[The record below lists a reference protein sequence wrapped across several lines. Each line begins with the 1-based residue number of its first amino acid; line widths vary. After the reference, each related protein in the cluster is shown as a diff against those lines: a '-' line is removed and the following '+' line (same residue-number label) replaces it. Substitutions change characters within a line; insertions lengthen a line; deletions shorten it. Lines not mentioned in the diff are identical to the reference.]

1 MDDSMGEEEGPVCAG
16 HTPEVPMQLQTL
28 RSDEL
33 APGQVLGVYTCPEC
47 DRERH
52 IPITTGRPGDSSR
65 IEKGRA

>member
-1 MDDSMGEEEGPVCAG
+1 
-16 HTPEVPMQLQTL
+16 MQLQTL

-65 IEKGRA
+65 IEKGRG